1 MGSYD
6 ALQRNAH
13 NFAPDA
19 AKLNGELLGIN
30 PDIYSL
36 WNQRREVFIS
46 KIASLAP
53 ADTKAAGVTA
63 VTTDNTAVAG

>member
-1 MGSYD
+1 
-6 ALQRNAH
+6 LQRNAH

-46 KIASLAP
+46 KVASMAP
-53 ADTKAAGVTA
+53 ADAKAADVTLD
-63 VTTDNTAVAG
+63 TTDRTAGAG